1 MKKVILSSALL
12 FTILLSY
19 SQNYS
24 PFLQNIGWCIEI
36 YAGTGYAMQ
45 AYTKEG
51 DTTIGAFSYSK
62 LFKNPDQFLVREDT
76 ILRKVWV
83 ILPDSTNETLLYDF
97 NISIGSQIELSYI
110 GAASVAYNVESIDSI
125 NTPLGSRKR
134 ITLSTN
140 DTSYSQHLYWIEGV
154 GSTYSPIYLNDPT
167 YSWYEGHCLVCSYK
181 DIGLQSFLGS
191 CSLYCMA
198 QPGDPCYSF
207 IVGLEELNTEISIII
222 AIETWPNK
230 ILVKSSTSDKI
241 QSVRMIAINGKIL
254 KEIHGLSNSTIEIG
268 IDRYPMGFYIL
279 ETMMENGKIITKKF
293 TL

>member
-1 MKKVILSSALL
+1 MKKVILTSGFL
-12 FTILLSY
+12 FTLILSY

-36 YAGTGYAMQ
+36 YFGTGSAMQ
-45 AYTKEG
+45 AYTKES

-62 LFKNPDQFLVREDT
+62 LFQNENLFLVREDT

-83 ILPDSTNETLLYDF
+83 ILPDSSNETLLYDF
-97 NISIGSQIELSYI
+97 SISIGSQIDLSYV
-110 GAASVAYNVESIDSI
+110 GAASVTYNVESFDSI
-125 NTPLGSRKR
+125 DTPLGLRKR

-140 DTSYSQHLYWIEGV
+140 DTIYSPYLYWIEGV
-154 GSTYSPIYLNDPT
+154 GSTNSPIYLYDPT
-167 YSWYEGHCLVCSYK
+167 YSWYEGHCLLCSYK

-191 CSLYCMA
+191 CGLYCMA

-207 IVGLEELNTEISIII
+207 IVGLDEINNEISNIII
-222 AIETWPNK
+222 IETWPNK

-241 QSVRMIAINGKIL
+241 QSVRMIAIDGKIL
-254 KEIHGLSNSTIEIG
+254 KEIHGLSNRTVEIG
-268 IDRYPMGFYIL
+268 IDSYPMGFYLL
-279 ETMMENGKIITKKF
+279 ETIMENGKIITKKF